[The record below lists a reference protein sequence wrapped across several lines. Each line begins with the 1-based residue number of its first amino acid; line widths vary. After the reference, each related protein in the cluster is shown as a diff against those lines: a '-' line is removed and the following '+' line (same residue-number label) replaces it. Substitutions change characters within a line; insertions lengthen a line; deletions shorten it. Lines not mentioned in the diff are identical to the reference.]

1 VTAKVEGL
9 DVAAYTIPTDRPES
23 DGTLEW
29 DSTTLVVVEAH
40 GGGQTGLG
48 YTYAHEAAGPIIT
61 SKLAPAVEGVDV
73 LAPETAWAQM
83 SMAVRNILASGLCG
97 YAISAVDVALHDLKA
112 RLLGVS
118 LADLLGRFHDGVALY
133 GSGGFTSYTLDE
145 LREQAEGW
153 MELGLDKVKIKVGRS
168 PADDPARLRAI
179 REVIG
184 DDVRLMVDANGAFTP
199 AAALGQA
206 HGAYAEFG
214 ATWLEEP
221 VSSDDHDGLRRVR
234 DGAPAGMEIAA
245 GEYGTDV
252 FHFTRLLA
260 NESVD
265 VLQADATRCGGAT
278 GVARADALAKAHC
291 LPLSAHCAPS
301 ISAHVFAACETA
313 VHLEYFH
320 DHVRIESMLFDG
332 VLDASGGK
340 LVPDAGRPGL
350 GLELKR
356 ADAERWRVA

>member
-1 VTAKVEGL
+1 
-9 DVAAYTIPTDRPES
+9 
-23 DGTLEW
+23 
-29 DSTTLVVVEAH
+29 
-40 GGGQTGLG
+40 
-48 YTYAHEAAGPIIT
+48 
-61 SKLAPAVEGVDV
+61 
-73 LAPETAWAQM
+73 M

-145 LREQAEGW
+145 LREQASGW
-153 MELGLDKVKIKVGRS
+153 MELGVNAVKIKVGRS
-168 PADDPARLRAI
+168 PGEDPARLRAV

-184 DDVRLMVDANGAFTP
+184 DDVRLMVDSNGAFTP
-199 AAALGQA
+199 ANALGQA
-206 HGAYAEFG
+206 RDTYADFG
-214 ATWLEEP
+214 VTWFEEP

-234 DGAPAGMEIAA
+234 DGVQPGLEVAA

-265 VLQADATRCGGAT
+265 VLQADVTRCGGVI
-278 GVARADALAKAHC
+278 GVGRADALTKAHC
-291 LPLSAHCAPS
+291 LPLSAHCAPA
-301 ISAHVFAACETA
+301 ISAQVFAACETA

-320 DHVRIESMLFDG
+320 DHVRIEDMLFDG
-332 VLDASGGK
+332 VLTPRGGK
-340 LVPDAGRPGL
+340 LIPDASRPGL
-350 GLELKR
+350 GIELKR
-356 ADAERWRVA
+356 ADAEQYRVS